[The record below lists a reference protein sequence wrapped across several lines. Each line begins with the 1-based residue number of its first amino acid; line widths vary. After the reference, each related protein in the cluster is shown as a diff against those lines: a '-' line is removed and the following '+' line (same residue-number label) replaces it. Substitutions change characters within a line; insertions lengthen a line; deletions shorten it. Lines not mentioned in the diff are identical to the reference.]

1 MNKNKRQA
9 SVQRTVTMGNAVRQD
24 GKERQVEIIDD
35 EDDEIEEISKV
46 FFFFEII
53 FTLGNACVFAYDFAL
68 HLDHGW
74 RIWPSGKSNF
84 VKSSNIGWYTPL
96 TNGVRG
102 SFYKLN
108 TPFFALQFMARVWS
122 TRAMKWWEDSFPH
135 PLCDPLPPHNVVL
148 SCQRFPWRYNSIP
161 WECPVC

>member
-46 FFFFEII
+46 FFFSKLSLHWEMRVFSHMTSPSIWIMGEGYDQA
-53 FTLGNACVFAYDFAL
+53 GNLILVNPQTSVDT
-68 HLDHGW
+68 HLL
-74 RIWPSGKSNF
+74 P
-84 VKSSNIGWYTPL
+84 T
-96 TNGVRG
+96 VRG

-108 TPFFALQFMARVWS
+108 TPFFVPQFMAGVRS
-122 TRAMKWWEDSFPH
+122 TRAMK
-135 PLCDPLPPHNVVL
+135 
-148 SCQRFPWRYNSIP
+148 
-161 WECPVC
+161 

>member
-9 SVQRTVTMGNAVRQD
+9 SVQRTVTMGNALRQD

-46 FFFFEII
+46 CLFSKLSLHWKMRVFSHMTSPSIWIMGEGDDQA
-53 FTLGNACVFAYDFAL
+53 GNL
-68 HLDHGW
+68 ILLN
-74 RIWPSGKSNF
+74 PQ
-84 VKSSNIGWYTPL
+84 TPL

-108 TPFFALQFMARVWS
+108 TLFFALQFMARV
-122 TRAMKWWEDSFPH
+122 
-135 PLCDPLPPHNVVL
+135 
-148 SCQRFPWRYNSIP
+148 
-161 WECPVC
+161 